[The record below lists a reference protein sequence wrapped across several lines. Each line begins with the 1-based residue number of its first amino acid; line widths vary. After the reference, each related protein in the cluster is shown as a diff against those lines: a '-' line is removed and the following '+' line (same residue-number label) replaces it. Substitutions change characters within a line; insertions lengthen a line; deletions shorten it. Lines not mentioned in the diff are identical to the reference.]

1 MHAGTGCSEVL
12 PLHHR
17 IEQIC
22 PEEWAVLVCV
32 CVVTADLGTLQCPEF
47 PLAYI
52 LRHRMHLLLGIQLAR
67 VMHRVSE
74 E

>member
-1 MHAGTGCSEVL
+1 M
-12 PLHHR
+12 
-17 IEQIC
+17 
-22 PEEWAVLVCV
+22 CV